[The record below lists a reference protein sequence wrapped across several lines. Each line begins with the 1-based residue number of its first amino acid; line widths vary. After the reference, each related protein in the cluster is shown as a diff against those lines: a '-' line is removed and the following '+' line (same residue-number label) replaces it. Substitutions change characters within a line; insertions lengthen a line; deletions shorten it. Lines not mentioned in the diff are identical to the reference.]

1 MNNSN
6 TPHINVEGKEIGE
19 GFKSLLIGEIS
30 ANHDRDLEYSLGLV
44 ELAAKAGW
52 DCIKLQTYSANSLTV
67 KSNHPSLQVDPIW
80 GHRNLYELYESAS
93 MPFEFHKPLFDRA
106 RELGLLPFTSIYDP
120 IDLDFVESLGCGIYK
135 IASFELTYDDLLMEV
150 AKTGKPI
157 ILSTGMANLA
167 EIHHALDIIHKNC
180 NSKVVL
186 LHCCSAYPAP
196 LKDVNLSAMTTLQNE
211 FGCPIGYSDHTV
223 GSIAAIAAS
232 AMGAVAIE
240 KHYTSDVSRKG
251 PDHRFSATFDDL
263 CQIAEAVTAIPTMRG
278 NGEKKP
284 QEVERVSMLTGR
296 RSAFAIK
303 DLEAGHVITAADF
316 RFVRPCAGIIATDKE
331 KIIGKTLNKKV
342 NVGMPITYADV

>member
-1 MNNSN
+1 MNNSS
-6 TPHINVEGKEIGE
+6 TPAITVEGKEIG
-19 GFKSLLIGEIS
+19 GGCKSLLIGEIS
-30 ANHDRDLEYSLGLV
+30 ANHDRDLEHSLGLV

-80 GHRNLYELYESAS
+80 GHSNLYELYDSAC

-106 RELGLLPFTSIYDP
+106 RALGLLPFTSIYDP
-120 IDLDFVESLGCGIYK
+120 IDLDFVENLECGIYK

-150 AKTGKPI
+150 SKTGKPI

-167 EIHHALDIIHKNC
+167 EIHNALNVINKSG
-180 NSKVVL
+180 NSKVIL

-196 LKDVNLSAMTTLQNE
+196 LKDVNLSAITTLKNE

-223 GSIAAIAAS
+223 GTIAAIAAV

-240 KHYTSDVSRKG
+240 KHYTNDVSRKG
-251 PDHRFSATFDDL
+251 PDHRFSATYDDL
-263 CQIAEAVTAIPTMRG
+263 RQIAEAVSAIQTMRG
-278 NGEKKP
+278 DGEKKT
-284 QEVERVSMLTGR
+284 QEVERVSMQKGR

-303 DLEAGHVITAADF
+303 DLEPGHVITPADF
-316 RFVRPCAGIIATDKE
+316 RFVRPCAGIVATDRE
-331 KIIGKTLNKKV
+331 KIVGKTLNKKIAT
-342 NVGMPITYADV
+342 GMPIKYEDV

>member
-6 TPHINVEGKEIGE
+6 APPITVEGKQIGE
-19 GFKSLLIGEIS
+19 NCKSLLIGEIS
-30 ANHDRDLEYSLGLV
+30 ANHDRDLEHSLGLV

-80 GHRNLYELYESAS
+80 GHSNLYDLYASAC

-120 IDLDFVESLGCGIYK
+120 IDIDFVESLNCGMYK
-135 IASFELTYDDLLMEV
+135 VASFELTYDDLLIEV
-150 AKTGKPI
+150 SKTGKPI

-167 EIHHALDIIHKNC
+167 EIHHALNVIYKSG
-180 NSKVVL
+180 NSEVIL

-196 LKDVNLSAMTTLQNE
+196 LKDVNLSAITTMQKE
-211 FGCPIGYSDHTV
+211 YGCLIGYSDHTV
-223 GSIAAIAAS
+223 GTIAAIAAA

-240 KHYTSDVSRKG
+240 KHYTNDVSRKG
-251 PDHRFSATFDDL
+251 PDHRFSATYDDL
-263 CQIAEAVTAIPTMRG
+263 RQIAEAVSAIQMMRG
-278 NGEKKP
+278 DGEKKP
-284 QEVERVSMLTGR
+284 QEVERVSMQTGR

-303 DLEAGHVITAADF
+303 DLEPGHVITPADF
-316 RFVRPCAGIIATDKE
+316 RFVRPCAGIVATDRE
-331 KIIGKTLNKKV
+331 KIIGKKLNKKITT
-342 NVGMPITYADV
+342 GTPIKYEDV